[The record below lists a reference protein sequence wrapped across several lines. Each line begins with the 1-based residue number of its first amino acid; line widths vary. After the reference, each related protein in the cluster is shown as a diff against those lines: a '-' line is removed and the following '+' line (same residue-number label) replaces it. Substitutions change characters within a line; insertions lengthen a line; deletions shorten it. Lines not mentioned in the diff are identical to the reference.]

1 MLHSVVQMLDASALY
16 ILAGFLLAGVL
27 HVLLDRRKNLLDP
40 LRGKGPRPVILGT
53 LIGIP
58 LPLCSCSVLPTA
70 MSLLRSGASKGATA
84 SFLITVP
91 ETDVVSIM
99 LTYGL
104 LGPVMAVARPIASLF
119 TGIVSGLAVDAATR
133 DEKPAPA
140 PLMMAEEE
148 TGGCCCSE
156 PAAEKKPNPVR
167 EALQFGFVK
176 FFDDIILILVLGLA
190 ISAVIAGVF
199 PRVDTSLL
207 TDNHFLSYALM
218 LAVGIPMYICATAST
233 PIAASLVLAGV
244 SPGAALVLLLAGP
257 ATNTAGLVL
266 MRREFGTRVFTIY
279 LLSIIVMSLLMG
291 VGLDLLLAHT
301 TLPAPVAAIGDH
313 IHVED
318 GRRWGTWL
326 FAALTLTA
334 VYRRIRKG
342 KTKGD

>member
-266 MRREFGTRVFTIY
+266 MRRRDE
-279 LLSIIVMSLLMG
+279 
-291 VGLDLLLAHT
+291 
-301 TLPAPVAAIGDH
+301 PP
-313 IHVED
+313 D
-318 GRRWGTWL
+318 GRGL
-326 FAALTLTA
+326 GPASGAYHAAGPGGGDRRSYPRRRRQTLGHMA
-334 VYRRIRKG
+334 LRRIDADGRLSQDPQG
-342 KTKGD
+342 QNQRRLIWNTGIWDIRA